1 MKDDDKKNWWEAVS
15 VLPDPVMHDLWAL
28 RRPVESEMR
37 GPFSTGPAEPAGF
50 IELDI
55 AFPSG
60 LISLKPSATILLF
73 PLIHRACDIAFIER
87 ETGLT
92 AVGRGNYI
100 ELVSV

>member
-15 VLPDPVMHDLWAL
+15 VLP
-28 RRPVESEMR
+28 VEPEMR
-37 GPFSTGPAEPAGF
+37 GPFPIGPGDPLAF
-50 IELDI
+50 IEMDI

-60 LISLKPSATILLF
+60 LISLRPSATILLF
-73 PLIHRACDIAFIER
+73 PLIWHACDIAFIER

-100 ELVSV
+100 ELVKK